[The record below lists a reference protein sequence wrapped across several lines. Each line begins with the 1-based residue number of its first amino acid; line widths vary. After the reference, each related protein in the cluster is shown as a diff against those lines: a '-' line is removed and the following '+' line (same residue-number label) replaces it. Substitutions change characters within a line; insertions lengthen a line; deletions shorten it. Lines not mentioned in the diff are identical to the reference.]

1 MTHPMQSK
9 KILITGGNGG
19 IGFETA
25 KALIA
30 QGADVVI
37 ASRASAKTD
46 AALAA
51 LGPSA
56 RHLR

>member
-1 MTHPMQSK
+1 MHSK

-30 QGADVVI
+30 QGAE
-37 ASRASAKTD
+37 
-46 AALAA
+46 
-51 LGPSA
+51 
-56 RHLR
+56 